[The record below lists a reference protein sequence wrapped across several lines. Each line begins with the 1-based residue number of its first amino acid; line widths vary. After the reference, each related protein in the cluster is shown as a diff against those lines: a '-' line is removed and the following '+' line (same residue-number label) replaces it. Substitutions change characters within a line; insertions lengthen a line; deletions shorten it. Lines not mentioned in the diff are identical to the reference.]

1 VYLIVS
7 RCRQDSLV
15 LEATGNALMGE
26 QTWPS
31 EAEILAGQGHV
42 HVGGADQAM
51 SENVAAADRG
61 AGRDRRVQE
70 DGGEQATQI
79 PRGMSTYQADW
90 FMDEEG
96 KLDFNSKLAGA
107 GLAGE
112 AEEGGDGDGSSLGGD
127 EDDDFNTIGGAGGAA
142 RSVVLNSKG
151 VPLTK
156 AERAEHDEQFP
167 DEMDTPSDV
176 AARVRFARYRALL
189 SFRASPWHP
198 KENLPIDY
206 SRIFQFENFAGTQR
220 RLLAEAKA
228 VEQLQMN
235 QALQSRAAQR
245 CSSNGSCGGS
255 VTSSN
260 IKRKQQQQQKKKGGK
275 SAAEGAE
282 DDDCSVVS
290 MEEDEEE
297 DEEGEGMEV
306 DGEGSSAKQAAAGG
320 SSSSSSSTLTVPGA
334 EDFVR
339 PGQYIRLELEDV
351 PAAVLERLQTM
362 GHLLAYSLYEHEQKL
377 SVLHFSVQKHKS
389 AAESAPIKSK
399 DELMFMVRQLDN
411 ILLFIYLI

>member
-1 VYLIVS
+1 
-7 RCRQDSLV
+7 
-15 LEATGNALMGE
+15 
-26 QTWPS
+26 
-31 EAEILAGQGHV
+31 
-42 HVGGADQAM
+42 
-51 SENVAAADRG
+51 
-61 AGRDRRVQE
+61 
-70 DGGEQATQI
+70 
-79 PRGMSTYQADW
+79 
-90 FMDEEG
+90 
-96 KLDFNSKLAGA
+96 
-107 GLAGE
+107 
-112 AEEGGDGDGSSLGGD
+112 
-127 EDDDFNTIGGAGGAA
+127 
-142 RSVVLNSKG
+142 

-245 CSSNGSCGGS
+245 SSSNGSCGGS
-255 VTSSN
+255 VTSSS
-260 IKRKQQQQQKKKGGK
+260 IKRKQQQQKKQKSSGK
-275 SAAEGAE
+275 SVAEGAE

-290 MEEDEEE
+290 MDEEE
-297 DEEGEGMEV
+297 DGDEEGEGEGMEV
-306 DGEGSSAKQAAAGG
+306 EGEGSLAKQAAAGG
-320 SSSSSSSTLTVPGA
+320 GGSSSSSTLTVPGA